1 MNQEKERWW
10 EHENM
15 VLFAILS
22 VFILAIL
29 LVGIVVVV
37 EQITESNTTDKALDL
52 LIEIKKENPGISDEE
67 AAERVQKIIEKLF
80 SN

>member
-67 AAERVQKIIEKLF
+67 AAERVQKIIEKLKQ
-80 SN
+80 